1 MKKYVNIILYSV
13 ILLLVGYT
21 IYNIYKVADY
31 RKQLELYDNNF
42 KAVNLENDRLNKDL
56 LAYKFDIE
64 QLEYINDSIIKSL
77 NDTRK
82 QLGIKDAQIKQMQ
95 SIKTEVYIRDSVIL
109 KDTVFR
115 DNVRID
121 TVINNDWYN
130 IKISMNAPSSLAIDA
145 RYKSDLNVF
154 AYSNKES
161 LGVPKKCFIGRI
173 FQKKYNVIRVEV
185 VDKNPHSIIKE
196 SKFVIVE

>member
-1 MKKYVNIILYSV
+1 MKKYVNIVIYSV

-42 KAVNLENDRLNKDL
+42 KAVNLENDRLNKDI

-185 VDKNPHSIIKE
+185 VDKNPFSVIKE

>member
-1 MKKYVNIILYSV
+1 MKKYVNIVIYSV

-42 KAVNLENDRLNKDL
+42 KAVNLENDRLNKDI

-185 VDKNPHSIIKE
+185 IDKNPFSVIKE

>member
-1 MKKYVNIILYSV
+1 MKKYVNIILYSA

-42 KAVNLENDRLNKDL
+42 KAVNLENDRLNKDV

-77 NDTRK
+77 NNTRK

-95 SIKTEVYIRDSVIL
+95 SIKTEVYIKDSIIL

-115 DNVRID
+115 NNFKLD
-121 TVINNDWYN
+121 TVLTNDWYN
-130 IKISMNAPSSLAIDA
+130 IKLSMEAPSSLAIDA

-154 AYSNKES
+154 AYSNKEV
-161 LGVPKKCFIGRI
+161 LGVSKKCFIGRI

-185 VDKNPHSIIKE
+185 KDNNPYSVIKE

>member
-31 RKQLELYDNNF
+31 RKQLELYDNNL

-95 SIKTEVYIRDSVIL
+95 SIKTEVYIKDSVIL

-115 DNVRID
+115 DNVKLD

-185 VDKNPHSIIKE
+185 VDKNPYSIIKE